1 MREKLKKWWR
11 GFVDKQK
18 LAVLDGDDGSTKWYM
33 YISPARIVVGLVMLV
48 LAILTL
54 VVVLVAYTP
63 LMDTIPGYPGR
74 RSRELLIAG
83 VTRLDSLEREM
94 ANLTVYSNNIGMIL
108 EGKTPVIRDVD
119 HVGDSIQMQD
129 KTMIPRGA
137 ADSALRARLE
147 GEGPWSLAAA
157 VASSRSHG
165 VKPDLVSPAKG
176 IIGAEFSPVDGRF
189 GIEIVTA
196 DQSPVV
202 AAREGTVILRTWTP
216 GEGYLIEIQHADNL
230 MSIYRRLLEAIP
242 GVGTRVKAGEVIGV
256 AGPLVFELWHNGT
269 AIDPVNYI
277 VF

>member
-33 YISPARIVVGLVMLV
+33 YISPARMVTGLVMMV

-74 RSRELLIAG
+74 RSREALIAS

-94 ANLTVYSNNIGMIL
+94 ANLTVYSDNIGIIL
-108 EGKTPVIRDVD
+108 EGKTPVIRDVK
-119 HVGDSIQMQD
+119 HIGDSIQMQD
-129 KTMIPRGA
+129 KTMVPRGA

-147 GEGPWSLAAA
+147 GTGPWSLSAA

-165 VKPDLVSPAKG
+165 VRPDLVLPAKG
-176 IIGAEFSPVDGRF
+176 IVGAEFSPVGGRF
-189 GIEIVTA
+189 GVEIVTS
-196 DQSPVV
+196 DRSPVV
-202 AAREGTVILRTWTP
+202 AAREGTVILNVWAP
-216 GEGYLIEIQHADNL
+216 DEGYIVQIQHADNL
-230 MSIYRRLLEAIP
+230 VSVYRRMSEAIP
-242 GVGTRVKAGEVIGV
+242 SVGTRVKAGEIIGI
-256 AGPLVFELWHNGT
+256 AGPLVFELWYNGT

-277 VF
+277 IF